1 MKDYTIV
8 ANNENKT
15 KITFSYDHGLPYKDR
30 VRPNLEY
37 GDWEENDKITIIV
50 VKFSDE
56 EYCLFSNPNDI
67 EILNAHQ
74 IKNEYWIDLNDI
86 YLVMPINKQLQ
97 QAFQTNKFLFAFM
110 YKNNLLASAGYI
122 E

>member
-1 MKDYTIV
+1 MTTITL
-8 ANNENKT
+8 NNEEKT
-15 KITFSYDHGLPYKDR
+15 KVTFEYQHGLPYKKSI
-30 VRPNLEY
+30 RPEIEY

-50 VKFSDE
+50 VKFSNE
-56 EYCLFSNPNDI
+56 EYCLFSNTNDI
-67 EILNAHQ
+67 EILNKKK